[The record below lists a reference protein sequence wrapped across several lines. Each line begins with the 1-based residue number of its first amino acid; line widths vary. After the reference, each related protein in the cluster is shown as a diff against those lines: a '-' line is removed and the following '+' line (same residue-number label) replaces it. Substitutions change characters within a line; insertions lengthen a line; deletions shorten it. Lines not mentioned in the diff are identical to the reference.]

1 MVSPLRRAKQYT
13 EKLLTLKI
21 FMSNIQLYIFYISSN
36 FRFKIRKY
44 FESQEDFFAKAFF
57 YIYLYRPSLIMVA

>member
-1 MVSPLRRAKQYT
+1 ML
-13 EKLLTLKI
+13 
-21 FMSNIQLYIFYISSN
+21 NIQTFKYIYSI

-57 YIYLYRPSLIMVA
+57 YIYIYIDPP